1 MFANISVMKFKT
13 IEKRVLIADDVANG
27 ESIRS
32 LRESRGKSLRWLA
45 RSLKISAPYL
55 SDMEKGKR
63 GFSEKWFKEA
73 LEILW

>member
-1 MFANISVMKFKT
+1 MKFKT
-13 IEKRVLIADDVANG
+13 TEKRILVADDIANG

-32 LRESRGKSLRWLA
+32 LRESREKSLRWLA
-45 RSLKISAPYL
+45 GKLNISAAYL

-73 LEILW
+73 LEKLY